1 MGLICCVCFANLIG
15 VACAKKPP
23 TTTFGNV
30 GGCGEQMGSVVSHL
44 RVCRISFV
52 GRGGRYVCIYI
63 ALLVVMIDVHRSNV
77 GVQWGCIGLRL
88 RSDEVHW
95 RWLVGATPFLLRTT
109 SSPFCRAV

>member
-1 MGLICCVCFANLIG
+1 MG
-15 VACAKKPP
+15 
-23 TTTFGNV
+23 T
-30 GGCGEQMGSVVSHL
+30 VVSHL

-63 ALLVVMIDVHRSNV
+63 AILVVMIDVHRSNV

-109 SSPFCRAV
+109 SAPFLPRSMRTFV